1 MRIAEVIG
9 TITLCRPHPSLAG
22 ARWRLVVPLDA
33 KGLKGDP
40 AGRGEPIGV
49 YDDLG
54 AGLGSRIAVAEG
66 GEASAPF
73 HPATKPIDGYTAALL
88 DRIEIT

>member
-9 TITLCRPHPSLAG
+9 TITLSRRHPALAG

-33 KGLKGDP
+33 NGLRGDA

-54 AGLGSRIAVAEG
+54 AGVGSRIAVAEG
-66 GEASAPF
+66 AEASAPF
-73 HPATKPIDGYTAALL
+73 HPDQKPIDGYTAALL
-88 DRIEIT
+88 DRIDID